1 MSITYTWTFNPLDVT
16 YESASLQN
24 VVNNVHWQVSA
35 TTEATSSLG
44 DGGSWS
50 ARNIGTQRLGPADS
64 ASFTEYDSLT
74 HDQVFGWVT
83 ESMGQEQY
91 DSIITNLSSS
101 LYNQLKPTTGKMNPP
116 W

>member
-1 MSITYTWTFNPLDVT
+1 MSITYTWNFNPLDVT

-24 VVNNVHWQVSA
+24 VVHNVHWQTTA

-44 DGGSWS
+44 VSGSWT
-50 ARNIGTQRLGPADS
+50 ARNIGTQALVAADS
-64 ASFTEYDSLT
+64 ASFSDYDSLT
-74 HDQVFGWVT
+74 YDQIFGWVT

-91 DSIITNLSSS
+91 DSIITSLSSS
-101 LYNQLKPTTGKMNPP
+101 LYNQLNPTTGKMNPP

>member
-1 MSITYTWTFNPLDVT
+1 MSITYTWTFDPLNVT

-44 DGGSWS
+44 VSGSWY
-50 ARNIGTQRLGPADS
+50 ARNIGTQGLGPADS
-64 ASFTEYDSLT
+64 ASFTDYDSLT
-74 HDQVFGWVT
+74 RDQVFGWLT

-91 DSIITNLSSS
+91 DNIITNLSSS
-101 LYNQLKPTTGKMNPP
+101 LYNQLNPTAGIMSPP

>member
-1 MSITYTWTFNPLDVT
+1 MSITYAWTFNQLDVT

-24 VVNNVHWQVSA
+24 VVHNVHWQVSA

-44 DGGSWS
+44 VSGSWD
-50 ARNIGTQRLGPADS
+50 ARSIGTQGLGPADS
-64 ASFTEYDSLT
+64 ASFTEYDNLT

-101 LYNQLKPTTGKMNPP
+101 LYNQLNPTTGRMNPP

>member
-1 MSITYTWTFNPLDVT
+1 MSITYAWTFNPLDVT

-24 VVNNVHWQVSA
+24 VVHNVHWQVSA

-44 DGGSWS
+44 VSGSWN
-50 ARNIGTQRLGPADS
+50 ARNIGTQQLGAADS
-64 ASFTEYDSLT
+64 ASFTDYDSLT

-101 LYNQLKPTTGKMNPP
+101 LYNQLNPTTGRMNPP